1 MGKGFRGRCRQG
13 LERRLRTSHRHGK
26 RKEVGEILAAL
37 CTVHNLIARMKIG
50 FAQIN
55 PTVGDLRGNFEK
67 IAGAYDQLARAGADI
82 VIAPELAVTGYP
94 LQDLVFKSRFVPENL
109 AVLDQLQKRLNKP
122 ALLVGFVDRNEGRGK
137 PFHNAAALL
146 QAGEPLQKTHKSLLP
161 TYDVFDEDRYF
172 EPAREIA
179 PLKFRGHRIGVTI
192 CEDIWTERYLPRPFY
207 DVDPVRALVAQE
219 AEMILNVSASPFS
232 LRKPAVRREMISGL
246 AGTYQR
252 PIFYCNTVGG
262 NDQLVFD
269 GNSIAVNA
277 RGQLLAQLPAFEE
290 ASVIV
295 DSESVQTPEIP
306 LADIVQEL
314 YSALRLGLRDY
325 LAKCGFKS
333 AVLGLSG
340 GIDSAVVA
348 AIAVDAIGA
357 DNVTGVSMPSQ
368 FSSRGSV
375 LDALALAKNLG
386 IQCLQ
391 IPIADAFAVFK
402 AQFKEVFAGRTE
414 DATEENMQARLRG
427 MTLMALSNK
436 FGHLVLSTGNK
447 SELAVGYCTIYGDM
461 AGGLAVISDVP
472 KTIVYELARWINS
485 EYTSRGGRQSEI
497 IPSSTIDKPP
507 SAELKPDQTDQ
518 DVLPPYEIL
527 DEILRLYVEENLSAR
542 DIITHGYD
550 EKTVRWV
557 QRRVDLNEYKRE
569 QAAPGLK
576 VTSRAFGIGRRMPIA
591 QRYVD

>member
-1 MGKGFRGRCRQG
+1 
-13 LERRLRTSHRHGK
+13 
-26 RKEVGEILAAL
+26 
-37 CTVHNLIARMKIG
+37 MKIG

-67 IAGAYDQLARAGADI
+67 IASAYDQLARAGADI

-94 LQDLVFKSRFVPENL
+94 PQDLVFKSRFVPENL
-109 AVLDQLQKRLNKP
+109 AVLDQLQKRLNKT

-179 PLKFRGHRIGVTI
+179 PLKFRGYRIGVTI

-252 PIFYCNTVGG
+252 PIFYCNAVGG

-295 DSESVQTPEIP
+295 DSESVQAPEISS
-306 LADIVQEL
+306 ADIVQEL

-348 AIAVDAIGA
+348 AIAVDALGPH
-357 DNVTGVSMPSQ
+357 NVTGVSMPSQ
-368 FSSRGSV
+368 FSSRGSI
-375 LDALALAKNLG
+375 LDALALAKNLR

-472 KTIVYELARWINS
+472 KTMIYELAHFINS
-485 EYTSRGGRQSEI
+485 EASRAGKGEI
-497 IPSSTIDKPP
+497 IPASTIEKAP
-507 SAELKPDQTDQ
+507 SAELRPNQKDQ
-518 DVLPPYEIL
+518 DTLPPYDVL
-527 DEILRLYVEENLSAR
+527 DAILRLYVEDNLSVAE
-542 DIITHGYD
+542 IVAQGFD

-557 QRRVDLNEYKRE
+557 QRRVDLNEYKRA
-569 QAAPGLK
+569 QAAPGLR
-576 VTSRAFGIGRRMPIA
+576 VTSRAFGLGRRMPIA
-591 QRYVD
+591 QRYVG

>member
-1 MGKGFRGRCRQG
+1 
-13 LERRLRTSHRHGK
+13 
-26 RKEVGEILAAL
+26 
-37 CTVHNLIARMKIG
+37 MKIG

-94 LQDLVFKSRFVPENL
+94 PQDLVFKSRFVPENL

-146 QAGEPLQKTHKSLLP
+146 QTGEPLQKTHKSLLP

-252 PIFYCNTVGG
+252 PIFYCNAVGG

-295 DSESVQTPEIP
+295 DSENVQAPEIP
-306 LADIVQEL
+306 SADIVQEL

-348 AIAVDAIGA
+348 AIAVDALGPN
-357 DNVTGVSMPSQ
+357 NVTGVSMPSQ
-368 FSSRGSV
+368 FSSRDSI
-375 LDALALAKNLG
+375 LDALALTKNLR
-386 IQCLQ
+386 IQCLE

-472 KTIVYELARWINS
+472 KTMIYELARFINS
-485 EYTSRGGRQSEI
+485 EALRTDKGEI
-497 IPSSTIDKPP
+497 IPASTIEKPP
-507 SAELKPDQTDQ
+507 SAELRPNQKDQ
-518 DVLPPYEIL
+518 DTLPPYDVL
-527 DEILRLYVEENLSAR
+527 DAILRLHVEDNLSVAE
-542 DIITHGYD
+542 IVAQGFD

-557 QRRVDLNEYKRE
+557 QRRVDLNEYKRA

-576 VTSRAFGIGRRMPIA
+576 VTSRAFGVGRRMPIA
-591 QRYVD
+591 QRYVG